1 MSKKNLEDSWGDPSQ
16 HYKKKALLEETLPSG
31 TTLKSPTVELSASRA
46 ELQVAAFRM
55 GTSFGGVLSGDV
67 AAFELSLILN
77 SNPSC

>member
-16 HYKKKALLEETLPSG
+16 HYKKVLLEETLPSR
-31 TTLKSPTVELSASRA
+31 TTLESPTVELSASCA
-46 ELQVAAFRM
+46 ELQVAAFRV
-55 GTSFGGVLSGDV
+55 GTSFGGMLSGDV